1 MEVKGTSD
9 NTWLTS
15 KGAQATKYWDKYR
28 LVLVTNYRE
37 SRLMGRALRPDEAA
51 HFTHMA
57 RRIAA
62 LLALGPELDGNYRA
76 HTGA

>member
-1 MEVKGTSD
+1 M
-9 NTWLTS
+9 
-15 KGAQATKYWDKYR
+15 
-28 LVLVTNYRE
+28 LVTNYRE
-37 SRLMGRALRPDEAA
+37 SRLLGRALRPDEAA

-76 HTGA
+76 HAGA